1 MTAATVTR
9 DPAKRPGNASTRRP
23 ALTAHPLAP
32 GALTVLFDLAAP
44 IALYYGL
51 RSAGVGMVPSLI
63 AGTAAPAVSGI
74 AQAIRHRRTDALAM
88 TVVILLVLSAG
99 VSVIAGGPRFLL
111 AKDAVLTA
119 VWGTWFLLS
128 LRGHRPLTFR
138 FTRPLLEAHRI
149 FDPRTRTWSSPTER
163 SWDELWELVPR
174 FRRMWQVTTVIWGAA
189 FLLDAALRVVMAY
202 ALPVNDVPALA
213 GALWLVTFLLL
224 QIITNVY
231 LSRSG
236 LWPILRGHQPTVPLD
251 PSVRHT
257 TGPGTTHT
265 ARRTAEIVR
274 TQTAAPTSSQ
284 RQSFAAHVGSR
295 GAPSR
300 KPFS

>member
-1 MTAATVTR
+1 
-9 DPAKRPGNASTRRP
+9 
-23 ALTAHPLAP
+23 
-32 GALTVLFDLAAP
+32 
-44 IALYYGL
+44 
-51 RSAGVGMVPSLI
+51 
-63 AGTAAPAVSGI
+63 
-74 AQAIRHRRTDALAM
+74 M

-99 VSVIAGGPRFLL
+99 VSVIAGSPRFLL

-138 FTRPLLEAHRI
+138 FTRTLLEAHRI
-149 FDPRTRTWSSPTER
+149 FDPRTRTWSAPTER

-189 FLLDAALRVVMAY
+189 FMLDAALRVVLAY
-202 ALPVNDVPALA
+202 ALPVSDVPALA

-236 LWPILRGHQPTVPLD
+236 LWPILRGHQPAVPLD
-251 PSVRHT
+251 PSVCGQVSELDRLAQV
-257 TGPGTTHT
+257 P
-265 ARRTAEIVR
+265 AVEVEPLMR
-274 TQTAAPTSSQ
+274 SL
-284 RQSFAAHVGSR
+284 
-295 GAPSR
+295 
-300 KPFS
+300 